1 MKLAKETDAVVSISE
16 YQKYWL
22 GRFLLHIASGLSW
35 SGPTVWLK
43 TNLCW
48 SHLEMPG
55 APSLVR
61 TCKCSF
67 FLWNVT
73 SGYTFSTA
81 RLDDSPSACVLQ
93 KKVSNLVVSFVGIAS
108 TTVSHEHSRICKSLK
123 ETGMWSSVGL
133 GAQSSGDACSLKV
146 IIATN
151 LSSFFFRDLLYSG
164 LALRSLP
171 RRLS

>member
-1 MKLAKETDAVVSISE
+1 MKLAKETDADVSISE

-22 GRFLLHIASGLSW
+22 DRFLLHIASGLSW

-81 RLDDSPSACVLQ
+81 RLGASPSACVLQ
-93 KKVSNLVVSFVGIAS
+93 KKFVILWWVLSA
-108 TTVSHEHSRICKSLK
+108 LQAPQ
-123 ETGMWSSVGL
+123 L
-133 GAQSSGDACSLKV
+133 
-146 IIATN
+146 ATN
-151 LSSFFFRDLLYSG
+151 TAAFANRWKKPGCGVQWASELNHP
-164 LALRSLP
+164 ATHAP
-171 RRLS
+171 WK